1 MMSHFSV
8 LFPLFRLLMLLPP
21 ETASLR
27 EPGSAPSW
35 LAEDSGTSGADD
47 HSLGVTEDRG
57 DPARRE
63 GRDYNQVEEDCWSA
77 FKLTGSIR
85 DT

>member
-8 LFPLFRLLMLLPP
+8 LFTLFRLLMLLPP

-27 EPGSAPSW
+27 EPGSAPGW
-35 LAEDSGTSGADD
+35 LAEDSGTSGADN
-47 HSLGVTEDRG
+47 HSLGVTEDSG
-57 DPARRE
+57 DPDRRE
-63 GRDYNQVEEDCWSA
+63 GRVTTNSKNSA
-77 FKLTGSIR
+77 FKLTGSSR